1 MPFCRKCSPGEYQ
14 SAYDQTACEQCPAN
28 TISPRG
34 STSIDNCHPKQYQP
48 CSQLNVCGLH
58 GTCNQEIVNPF
69 LYSCSCED
77 GYVGSHCEHQLDV
90 CLSAPCNNGGTCY
103 NVQNASSPVV
113 CTCPAGFSGTFC
125 EIGINQCN
133 DSVCLNGGWCV
144 ETNEYPVCECLSG
157 FVGDRCETEVNFCAD
172 QPCESGTCISTTEG
186 YYCQCPPGIIGRR
199 CTLRPC
205 DYVPCHENAICVDLM
220 VFPASR
226 SSFVCRCP
234 KGLRGYDCS
243 QIDNPCEKMPCM
255 NNAKCVA
262 LALRD
267 RKSGETVLDESIYE
281 KYRCEC
287 PPYFYGDLC
296 EILTTP
302 DFVMEFRKSGIND
315 YVEVGGMTE
324 RLSEVLL

>member
-1 MPFCRKCSPGEYQ
+1 MKVPSVNVYQ
-14 SAYDQTACEQCPAN
+14 
-28 TISPRG
+28 
-34 STSIDNCHPKQYQP
+34 
-48 CSQLNVCGLH
+48 
-58 GTCNQEIVNPF
+58 
-69 LYSCSCED
+69 
-77 GYVGSHCEHQLDV
+77 
-90 CLSAPCNNGGTCY
+90 
-103 NVQNASSPVV
+103 VV
-113 CTCPAGFSGTFC
+113 LFEGR
-125 EIGINQCN
+125 N
-133 DSVCLNGGWCV
+133 
-144 ETNEYPVCECLSG
+144 ETNIETYRLPG
-157 FVGDRCETEVNFCAD
+157 FIGDRCEIEVNFCAD

-243 QIDNPCEKMPCM
+243 QIDNPCEKLPCL
-255 NNAKCVA
+255 NNAKCIPM
-262 LALRD
+262 ALRD
-267 RKSGETVLDESIYE
+267 KKAGETIVDESIYE

-287 PPYFYGDLC
+287 PPYFYGDHC

-302 DFVMEFRKSGIND
+302 DFVMEFQKSGIND

-324 RLSEVLL
+324 RLSEVRIQSNRLDPMLNVLISDICLYVDAN

>member
-1 MPFCRKCSPGEYQ
+1 MVDGASKPMKIRSVNVYRV
-14 SAYDQTACEQCPAN
+14 CPALLG
-28 TISPRG
+28 SPR
-34 STSIDNCHPKQYQP
+34 KK
-48 CSQLNVCGLH
+48 
-58 GTCNQEIVNPF
+58 
-69 LYSCSCED
+69 CENKK
-77 GYVGSHCEHQLDV
+77 V
-90 CLSAPCNNGGTCY
+90 Y
-103 NVQNASSPVV
+103 NL
-113 CTCPAGFSGTFC
+113 AGF
-125 EIGINQCN
+125 IG
-133 DSVCLNGGWCV
+133 
-144 ETNEYPVCECLSG
+144 E
-157 FVGDRCETEVNFCAD
+157 RCDIEVNFCAE

-243 QIDNPCEKMPCM
+243 QIDNPCDKRPCM
-255 NNAKCVA
+255 NNAKCVP

-267 RKSGETVLDESIYE
+267 KKAGETIYDESIFE
-281 KYRCEC
+281 RYRCEC
-287 PPYFYGDLC
+287 PPYFYGEQC

-315 YVEVGGMTE
+315 YVEVGGMAE
-324 RLSEVLL
+324 RLSEVFVKIIQSSL